1 MVVVRAV
8 GYVRVAPR
16 ERRAARP
23 DLAEQ
28 RDAVAAE
35 CARRGWELVGVEED
49 VRSGRTLRRPGLRR
63 ALEHCRGGRADA
75 IVAARLDRLSY
86 SLADLAVLIREAS
99 ERGFNLV
106 APDLGLDLETSEGTH
121 LATVLAVAAT
131 WHPRSLS
138 GRTRSAFAARTLE
151 GGGRGRPSS
160 TPPQLAERI
169 RALRAG
175 GATLQGICD
184 SLNAERIPTP
194 RGGSHWR
201 PSSLRAIVRPLAR
214 PEKEELP

>member
-28 RDAVAAE
+28 RHAVAAE

-75 IVAARLDRLSY
+75 IVATRLDRLTY
-86 SLADLAVLIREAS
+86 SLVDLAVLIREAS

-106 APDLGLDLETSEGTH
+106 APDLGLDLETSEGAH
-121 LATVLAVAAT
+121 LATVLAAAAM

-138 GRTRSAFAARTLE
+138 GRTRSAFAARTFE
-151 GGGRGRPSS
+151 GAGRGRPSS

-201 PSSLRAIVRPLAR
+201 PSSLRAILRPLAR
-214 PEKEELP
+214 PEGEEMP

>member
-35 CARRGWELVGVEED
+35 CARRGWELFGVEED

-75 IVAARLDRLSY
+75 IVATRLDRLTY
-86 SLADLAVLIREAS
+86 SLADLAVLMREAS

-106 APDLGLDLETSEGTH
+106 APDIGLDLETSEGAH
-121 LATVLAVAAT
+121 LATVLAAAAA

-151 GGGRGRPSS
+151 GAGRGRPSS
-160 TPPQLAERI
+160 TPPQLAKRI

-184 SLNAERIPTP
+184 SLNAERLPTP

-201 PSSLRAIVRPLAR
+201 PSSLRAILRPPAR
-214 PEKEELP
+214 PEGEEIP